1 MGCRAGYAICT
12 GYSDYNETQA
22 ELKRQRELAEY
33 QRQQRLEALANKTAK
48 ELALKEKMEQERK
61 EAEEKRLR
69 EAAAKKRKEDGT
81 KLEEERLKQVDE
93 FERDKRWAEQ
103 RREAIANATT
113 KHSAIVSKEAKE
125 RKEKS
130 MKLSQRELEEQKDDH
145 IDAKHRKHNIDW
157 RARHARARYIA
168 GKWNHNIRKAAR
180 NYKHWQTMEQWM
192 ERHLAKRD

>member
-1 MGCRAGYAICT
+1 MGETASSCANACVEVNESNFTARTGCEMFGTETCRAGYSICT

-22 ELKRQRELAEY
+22 ELKHQRELAEY

-48 ELALKEKMEQERK
+48 ELALKEKMKQERK

-113 KHSAIVSKEAKE
+113 RHSAIVSK
-125 RKEKS
+125 
-130 MKLSQRELEEQKDDH
+130 
-145 IDAKHRKHNIDW
+145 
-157 RARHARARYIA
+157 
-168 GKWNHNIRKAAR
+168 
-180 NYKHWQTMEQWM
+180 
-192 ERHLAKRD
+192 